1 MFYAVCI
8 EKHFTLD
15 YSQKGQDHAFS
26 LNLEEW
32 YEMVKFIK
40 SCKKISEKL
49 SSFDEKLELCLDNCQ
64 RPEIAKLLIGDGFKK
79 IQENELQSS
88 IVQRRGILINKNLN
102 KNHII
107 KKEDIC
113 FLRPSPKDSFSPREI
128 KSVLNKKLNTC
139 LNEGDNILKHH
150 IE

>member
-1 MFYAVCI
+1 M
-8 EKHFTLD
+8 
-15 YSQKGQDHAFS
+15 
-26 LNLEEW
+26 
-32 YEMVKFIK
+32 
-40 SCKKISEKL
+40 
-49 SSFDEKLELCLDNCQ
+49 
-64 RPEIAKLLIGDGFKK
+64 LIGDGFKK

-113 FLRPSPKDSFSPREI
+113 FLRPRPKDSFSPREI